1 MEKKPV
7 ENYEKKSFLE
17 KLFGGRKNKPPKAP
31 RPDVMGLVPYEAPK
45 DNPEEEIVELEGDV
59 CAPTEEPMDAV
70 MIDGGVCAP
79 SEEPMLAG
87 MVLAEEE
94 QQDNSSEESGKD
106 GETDRLGKA
115 EE

>member
-31 RPDVMGLVPYEAPK
+31 RPDMMGLVPYEAPK

-59 CAPTEEPMDAV
+59 CAPTEPMDAV

>member
-31 RPDVMGLVPYEAPK
+31 RPDMMGLVPYEAPK

-59 CAPTEEPMDAV
+59 CAPTEPMDAV

-94 QQDNSSEESGKD
+94 QQENSSEESGKD